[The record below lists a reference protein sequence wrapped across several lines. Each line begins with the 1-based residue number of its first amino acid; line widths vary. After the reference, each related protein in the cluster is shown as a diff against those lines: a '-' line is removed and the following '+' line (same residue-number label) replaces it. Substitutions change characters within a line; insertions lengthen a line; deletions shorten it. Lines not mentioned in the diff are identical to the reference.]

1 MRWTTAL
8 LLGSLPVLFAPPA
21 AAEWRLHLT
30 GAGAKAVRG
39 YQKDEFGFGAYGA
52 AALEYAIIKELGV
65 QFELGGTWLTQ
76 GDISA
81 LGYPSDWSWGSS
93 LFLGGRARPFA
104 SSYNGT
110 SVAHAAGLWAS
121 AAGGVV
127 FTGNLVR
134 SGIDAGL
141 GWDLLFNRGRLG
153 VGPMVGYL
161 HVFESDDSPRPTDAS
176 VLIFGVHMELFA
188 DRSKKGADDGDRDGD
203 GIKNSLD
210 ACPDSP
216 EDFDEFQDEDGCPDT
231 DNDRDGIADAV
242 DKCPMVAEDADGYQ
256 DEDGC
261 PDPDNDSD
269 GILDVEDLC
278 PNEKETVNGYADLD
292 GCPDAEQIRV
302 VGEKIVLDEQVLFET
317 NLSEIRPESH
327 KLLERLVK
335 LINEH
340 PEYATIS
347 VDGHTDE
354 RGSEDLNQRLSEDRA
369 KSVMNFLVAHGV
381 SANRLTARGFGAS
394 QPRIDRSDPLAYTLN
409 RRVEF
414 HVTRLKSRH
423 DDVEAHGVPPAPQ
436 PAPPAVE
443 VKP

>member
-1 MRWTTAL
+1 MRWSTAL
-8 LLGSLPVLFAPPA
+8 LLGSLPVLFAAPA

-39 YQKDEFGFGAYGA
+39 YQQDEFGFGAYGA
-52 AALEYAIIKELGV
+52 AALEYAIVKELGV
-65 QFELGGTWLTQ
+65 QFELGGTWLTK
-76 GDISA
+76 GDPSA
-81 LGYPSDWSWGSS
+81 SGYPSDWSWASTF
-93 LFLGGRARPFA
+93 FLGGRARPFA
-104 SSYNGT
+104 SSYDGK
-110 SVAHAAGLWAS
+110 SVASAAGLWAS

-127 FTGNLVR
+127 LTGNLVR
-134 SGIDAGL
+134 GGLDAGL
-141 GWDLLFNRGRLG
+141 GWDLLFDRGRLG

-161 HVFESDDSPRPTDAS
+161 HIFESDDSPRPTDAS
-176 VLIFGVHMELFA
+176 VLVFGVHLELFA
-188 DRSKKGADDGDRDGD
+188 DRSAGTSDGDRDGD

-216 EDFDEFQDEDGCPDT
+216 EDFDQFQDEDGCPDT
-231 DNDRDGIADAV
+231 DNDRDGIADTA
-242 DKCPMVAEDADGYQ
+242 DKCPLVAEDIDSHQ

-317 NLSEIRPESH
+317 NQSVIRPDSN
-327 KLLERLVK
+327 KLLERLAK
-335 LINEH
+335 FLNEH
-340 PEYATIS
+340 REYVQVS

-354 RGSEDLNQRLSEDRA
+354 RGSDELNQSLSEERA
-369 KSVMNFLVAHGV
+369 KAVMNFLIAHEV
-381 SANRLTARGFGAS
+381 STDRLSARGFGAT

-414 HVTRLKSRH
+414 HVTRLKPRK
-423 DDVEAHGVPPAPQ
+423 DEAEAYGTPATPQPTPPA
-436 PAPPAVE
+436 AE